1 MTVKNFKVKN
11 GLTVGTAATIY
22 GNGNIDVAGIITA
35 ATFKGDGSGLIN
47 VTALGTGI
55 QINNNGSIIGIGSI
69 INFGTNIAV
78 SPVFAGITTITG
90 STNPI
95 PGISTTGSSFFNE
108 LQVGAAATFSGE
120 VEVADYIRHKGDTN
134 TAIRFPTDD
143 TFSVVTGSLERFR
156 VESDGEIGIGTGT
169 PRAKLDVDG
178 TIYSAG
184 NIKLYDNVKAEFGDS
199 ADLKIYHNPST
210 SPDTNTIVSGS
221 GQILELQTDKFRVVD
236 FGASKDLIAADD
248 GGSATLFYDGDVR
261 LKTTGTGVDISDTL
275 NVAGVSTFTGN
286 STFDGHIGIGTTA
299 ITGAT
304 VRIATDDTA
313 NSIEAT
319 RYNADDGGAII
330 FLQHSRS
337 DTVGV
342 AKSLSVNDEIGS
354 IEFRSYAGND
364 TSISRAAR
372 ILAIADADPTDTKV
386 KSALVFETSNAGI
399 SGTADERLRITSDGK
414 VGIGTDDPAHHLHLF
429 GTDANLQFRVTKEGV
444 GSFNHGV
451 DSTGA
456 FLETLSGDNIPIRFY
471 TGGSERLRITPD
483 GDVSIGASITV
494 GGISKFNGS
503 VGISSALLDKD
514 GDKGSSGQV
523 LSSTGSQVDWIN
535 VGSIAAGAASSIAI
549 TANNT
554 TNETVY
560 PLFVDGSSGNQ
571 GGEVDTGLTYNP
583 STGVLTATQFI
594 GDVTGT
600 TSLVTAVNNA
610 SDATCFPLFAT
621 QATGNIAPATNTNLT
636 FDSTNGTLSA
646 TTFVGALTGNVSG
659 TATGLSGTPDITV
672 DEIGTRNINVSGVTT
687 TAAVNWGG
695 HMLPTSNASYD
706 IGSAE
711 LKVRHLF
718 LSDNSLKFVDSS
730 DTEHPLSLD
739 NGNLKFGKGLFLG
752 TTIKADAASGI
763 VTATTFKGALDGN
776 AGTAT
781 VATNAQ
787 GLTGTPNI
795 TVGVLN
801 ASSGTVSGNLDV
813 QGTLTYVN
821 VDNVTSTGIGT
832 FKKGIQIHGDGLD
845 VVGIATFGT
854 GIGVT
859 GNITVTGNVDGRDI
873 NADGT
878 KLDTIATSANNY
890 THPNHSG
897 EVTSTGDGATLI
909 SSNVVDEDNLKIS
922 NTGTNGQ
929 FLQKQSG
936 NTGGLTWATVD
947 LYEWTLGGDGTNYTF
962 TGPGLDG
969 TVNDPELHLIRGQ
982 TYRFIN
988 NSGGHPFRIQSTV
1001 NGSAGT
1007 KYDDGVT
1014 NNDGGNGVTI
1024 TFEVP
1029 QDAPNRLYYQCTAHG
1044 SMGGIINIG
1053 GGGVSD
1059 TATNGE
1065 TVQAIS
1071 SNWAFDH
1078 NAGTGNLKHVPAAGS
1093 SGQFLRYDGTWDTP
1107 PNTEYGLVDT
1117 SGNGLAPQLPA
1128 SHGGKF
1134 LKADAT
1140 WEVPPDTT
1148 YGTVST
1154 SAAGLAPTLPSSHG
1168 GKFLKA
1174 DGSWEVP
1181 AYISNTNDNDY
1192 VNSVSFAT
1200 GTGVLTLGRTG
1211 SLGNLTVDLDGR
1223 YLQSHGLTFGAGL
1236 QLDGSA
1242 VSSTAAREQ
1251 NITWTAT
1258 VGTAVDMWTVAHN
1271 TADTF
1276 EITIYA
1282 KSGSHKQAQKMLVM
1296 HDGTTAHHNQ
1306 YAVMYTSAARLYD
1319 FTAVISGTNLK
1330 IRVTPLTGA
1339 DTSTNGSNV
1348 HWRYAVLGNSG
1359 N

>member
-11 GLTVGTAATIY
+11 GLTVGTGATIY

-95 PGISTTGSSFFNE
+95 PGISTTGTSFFNG

-156 VESDGEIGIGTGT
+156 VESDGEIGIGTED

-236 FGASKDLIAADD
+236 FGATKDLIAADD

-286 STFDGHIGIGTTA
+286 STFDGQIGIGTDVPDEILHLGQLGTAGNNYNEGRLKIGGFPGTDKGLLIGYDNRGSGRGNIVNANNSGGAANRINIGFGA
-299 ITGAT
+299 ITASGAPT
-304 VRIATDDTA
+304 TEVVTINQLGNIGFGTGTPRAKFDVRPGGHSGD
-313 NSIEAT
+313 
-319 RYNADDGGAII
+319 GAIT
-330 FLQHSRS
+330 FTTGLGE
-337 DTVGV
+337 VGSSNN
-342 AKSLSVNDEIGS
+342 AIQS
-354 IEFRSYAGND
+354 ING
-364 TSISRAAR
+364 
-372 ILAIADADPTDTKV
+372 V
-386 KSALVFETSNAGI
+386 GSALQPLGYRATEHIFATQA
-399 SGTADERLRITSDGK
+399 AERLRIS
-414 VGIGTDDPAHHLHLF
+414 
-429 GTDANLQFRVTKEGV
+429 
-444 GSFNHGV
+444 
-451 DSTGA
+451 
-456 FLETLSGDNIPIRFY
+456 SGGN
-471 TGGSERLRITPD
+471 
-483 GDVSIGASITV
+483 VSIGGSVSI
-494 GGISKFNGS
+494 GGTSTFNGN
-503 VGISSALLDKD
+503 VGISSALFDKD

-523 LSSTGSQVDWIN
+523 LSSTGTQVNWIN
-535 VGSIAAGAASSIAI
+535 VGNISAGAASSIAI

-560 PLFVDGSSGNQ
+560 PIFTDGNSGNR
-571 GGEVDTGLTYNP
+571 GAEVDTGLTYNP
-583 STGVLTATQFI
+583 STGVLTATQF
-594 GDVTGT
+594 TGAL
-600 TSLVTAVNNA
+600 SGNA
-610 SDATCFPLFAT
+610 GSAT
-621 QATGNIAPATNTNLT
+621 QLQTARNIGGVS
-636 FDSTNGTLSA
+636 FNGTANIDLPGVNTA
-646 TTFVGALTGNVSG
+646 GNQNTSG
-659 TATGLSGTPDITV
+659 TAAGLSGTPDITV

-695 HMLPTSNASYD
+695 HMLPTSNAAYD

-795 TVGVLN
+795 TIGVLN

-890 THPNHSG
+890 THPNHTGDVTSTGDGATVIADDAVTYAKMQNVSATDRILGRDSAGAGVVEEITPANLRTMINVADGANAYTHPNHTG
-897 EVTSTGDGATLI
+897 EVTSTGDGATVI
-909 SSNVVDEDNLKIS
+909 ASNIVDEDNLKIS

-929 FLQKQSG
+929 FLSKQSG
-936 NTGGLTWATVD
+936 NTGGLTWATP
-947 LYEWTLGGDGTNYTF
+947 TNT
-962 TGPGLDG
+962 
-969 TVNDPELHLIRGQ
+969 
-982 TYRFIN
+982 TY
-988 NSGGHPFRIQSTV
+988 S
-1001 NGSAGT
+1001 
-1007 KYDDGVT
+1007 
-1014 NNDGGNGVTI
+1014 
-1024 TFEVP
+1024 
-1029 QDAPNRLYYQCTAHG
+1029 
-1044 SMGGIINIG
+1044 
-1053 GGGVSD
+1053 
-1059 TATNGE
+1059 
-1065 TVQAIS
+1065 
-1071 SNWAFDH
+1071 
-1078 NAGTGNLKHVPAAGS
+1078 
-1093 SGQFLRYDGTWDTP
+1093 
-1107 PNTEYGLVDT
+1107 LVDT
-1117 SGNGLAPQLPA
+1117 NDDGLAPQLPA
-1128 SHGGKF
+1128 AHGGKF

-1140 WEVPPDTT
+1140 WEVPPNTE
-1148 YGTVST
+1148 YGVVST
-1154 SAAGLAPTLPSSHG
+1154 SADGLAPQLPASHG

-1181 AYISNTNDNDY
+1181 AYITNTNDY
-1192 VNSVSFAT
+1192 VNSLSFAT

-1258 VGTAVDMWTVAHN
+1258 VGTAVDMWTIAHN

-1306 YAVMYTSAARLYD
+1306 YAVMYTSSARLYD
-1319 FTAVISGTNLK
+1319 FTATISGTNLK
-1330 IRVTPLTGA
+1330 IQVTPLTGA